1 MVTTPGPIIVRLR
14 RPSSDVAVESFAF
27 KVPELRPTVRDDC
40 VSFDVR
46 VKASRAGVLWWINPA
61 DDEDKY
67 VGHKVAGWYT
77 SLYAEGST
85 ALDST
90 TRFCQP
96 PGEYILHENS
106 NNWGSDSS
114 IVVTCGSSSTL
125 LDLVGE
131 SGTGLRQHSFS
142 LNKSICV
149 TYDVLITA
157 NQPIL
162 GLNDTWKQDEMDLK
176 RSIDATG
183 IFRATIGREST
194 PTDAYDAV
202 VVASSADSSFAIEL
216 AYNPIGILILSAD
229 SLQTMGMATDAVQ
242 QTQWSSIE
250 VTGVSHPILAN
261 SRVVP
266 SVLSFDGGIP
276 GTHTSFTNT
285 TSAEWI
291 VASEADGRPIVY
303 SVDQCRIVLAGKR
316 VAFGFDTKDW
326 KYVPVDMEHIM
337 RSSLLWLLDSSNEN
351 CTETVTPL
359 ETLNVTYNPDD
370 ATATT
375 VILSWSWDVSS
386 SGIDCTLDQTR
397 IR

>member
-1 MVTTPGPIIVRLR
+1 M
-14 RPSSDVAVESFAF
+14 
-27 KVPELRPTVRDDC
+27 
-40 VSFDVR
+40 
-46 VKASRAGVLWWINPA
+46 
-61 DDEDKY
+61 
-67 VGHKVAGWYT
+67 
-77 SLYAEGST
+77 
-85 ALDST
+85 
-90 TRFCQP
+90 
-96 PGEYILHENS
+96 
-106 NNWGSDSS
+106 
-114 IVVTCGSSSTL
+114 
-125 LDLVGE
+125 
-131 SGTGLRQHSFS
+131 
-142 LNKSICV
+142 
-149 TYDVLITA
+149 
-157 NQPIL
+157 
-162 GLNDTWKQDEMDLK
+162 
-176 RSIDATG
+176 
-183 IFRATIGREST
+183 
-194 PTDAYDAV
+194 
-202 VVASSADSSFAIEL
+202 VASSADSSFAIEL

-337 RSSLLWLLDSSNEN
+337 RSNLLWLLDSSNEN

-359 ETLNVTYNPDD
+359 ETLNVTYDPDD
-370 ATATT
+370 ATATA

-386 SGIDCTLDQTR
+386 SGIDCFDQQEFDKWEVEYSRPPFTVWVPLICSENLKLEKPRFAQENSILIMRSISLEIEKHAPCQLLLGHIDTLHQCFPTLQKQESQECR
-397 IR
+397 AS